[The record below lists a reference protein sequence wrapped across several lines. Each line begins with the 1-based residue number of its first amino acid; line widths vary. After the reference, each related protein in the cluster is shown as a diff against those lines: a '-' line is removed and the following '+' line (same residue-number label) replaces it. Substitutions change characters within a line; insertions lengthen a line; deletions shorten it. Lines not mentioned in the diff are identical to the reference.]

1 MLDQRAELTVDF
13 HASVRNPGTE
23 ETHVGHVHCLVVAG
37 RDPGSADKRRSL
49 DLFRTATKDV
59 AVVTFDEL
67 LEKLKAINQL
77 MSGGVPNHAGR

>member
-1 MLDQRAELTVDF
+1 LI
-13 HASVRNPGTE
+13 
-23 ETHVGHVHCLVVAG
+23 
-37 RDPGSADKRRSL
+37 
-49 DLFRTATKDV
+49 FRTATKDV